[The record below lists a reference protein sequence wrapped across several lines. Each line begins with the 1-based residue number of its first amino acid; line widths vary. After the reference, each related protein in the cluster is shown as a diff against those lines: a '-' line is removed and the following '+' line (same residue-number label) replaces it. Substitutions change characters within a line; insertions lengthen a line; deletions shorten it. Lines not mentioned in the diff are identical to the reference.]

1 MKSIFIIT
9 SSIRT
14 SHQTYLLQECV
25 GAIKQHNPESD
36 IVVIHDC
43 STQSLIP
50 ELKDVKIEYTTE
62 GYLQCG
68 ELNAYVWA
76 CKHYEEYDRFIFLH
90 DSTKILQ
97 PIPVY
102 LPEEILFRPIWY
114 SSNCIDTD
122 TRGDEINIIKSRF
135 TLDISEPY
143 EKIQKGGY
151 YGTGGGN
158 MVFGGMGIFTKEFV
172 RRLGTETNFIE
183 IAKLFNRRSLRCFF
197 ERFLYCI
204 IYKYQDT
211 TNYRHQSLCGCIFN
225 HGNPFKNRTPEGHA
239 ARNPYVVKC
248 WQER

>member
-114 SSNCIDTD
+114 SSNCVSTD
-122 TRGDEINIIKSRF
+122 ATGPGVDDIIKQFS
-135 TLDISEPY
+135 LDIQVPY
-143 EKIQKGGY
+143 QDILLKGY
-151 YGTGGGN
+151 YGGN
-158 MVFGGMGIFTKEFV
+158 LVFGAMGIFTNTFAKK
-172 RRLGTETNFIE
+172 LATETNFVE
-183 IAKLFNRRSLRCFF
+183 VAKRFNRRQLRCFF
-197 ERFLYCI
+197 ERFLFCI
-204 IYKYQDT
+204 VACWQDT